1 MNMNSEI
8 QLRENIITLG
18 DYNFLNH
25 ILKKQLKLSVDFI

>member
-25 ILKKQLKLSVDFI
+25 ILKKTIEIIS